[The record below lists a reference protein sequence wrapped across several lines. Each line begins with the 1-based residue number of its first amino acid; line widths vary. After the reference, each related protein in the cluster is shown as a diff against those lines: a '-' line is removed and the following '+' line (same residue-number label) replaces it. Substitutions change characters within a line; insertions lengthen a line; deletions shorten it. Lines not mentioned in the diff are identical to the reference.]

1 MAQRAFWKGWLK
13 LSLVT
18 CRVAMTPATTER
30 EKVRFHTLNRE
41 TGSRVVARYVDEAT
55 GKAVDEADEARG
67 YQTGDDSY
75 LLIEDEDLEQ
85 IALES
90 ARTIDIERFVPRDGI
105 GWAYLDKPHYLVPDD
120 AVGAEAFAVIRS
132 AMAQSSM
139 AALARLVLYRRERGV
154 MIEPRERGLVLWTLR
169 YGDEVRAFDGA
180 PPDAPKPDK
189 AALALVKKLIA
200 ERTQAWSPDMVEDP
214 VQQGLL
220 DLIAAKARS
229 KTRKR
234 PARKPDAAPSEAAP
248 GNVIDIMDALKRSL
262 ATGKG
267 RKK

>member
-41 TGSRVVARYVDEAT
+41 TGSRVVARYVDETT

-132 AMAQSSM
+132 AMAQSGM